1 MWIARCCSPTPTCA
15 SPADDPATRH
25 THRAHHDP
33 PRRRVGGGRLRR
45 SDGGLRR
52 HRPRRY
58 GEIQPSVGH
67 RLPDCHRGRRLQRC
81 AGADAGRRIHVD
93 VPARHAGCG
102 AGEQAGTRRRHPDRR
117 GPRRLVVLEV
127 ARACRRGARL
137 EDLEQIARDA
147 AGRVELVAT
156 LDRVATIERS
166 GRVPAPVLAA
176 AERGDGFSAFRFRDG
191 SVMPLRSAGADPLA
205 VVHDAWAR
213 TGGPDSS
220 ASCVFHAGVTRAC
233 PCARAPD

>member
-1 MWIARCCSPTPTCA
+1 MAWSGGSRRGSRVVAHRLQRVPP
-15 SPADDPATRH
+15 PRHDPATRH

-81 AGADAGRRIHVD
+81 ARADAGRRIHVD

-102 AGEQAGTRRRHPDRR
+102 TGEQAGTRRRHPDRR
-117 GPRRLVVLEV
+117 GRATAGG
-127 ARACRRGARL
+127 ARGRAWYRRGARL

-156 LDRVATIERS
+156 LDRVANDRAERARS
-166 GRVPAPVLAA
+166 G
-176 AERGDGFSAFRFRDG
+176 
-191 SVMPLRSAGADPLA
+191 AGARRR
-205 VVHDAWAR
+205 R
-213 TGGPDSS
+213 TGRRIRPRSGS
-220 ASCVFHAGVTRAC
+220 ATGA
-233 PCARAPD
+233 